1 METKQLDT
9 NNKNNKTKIDN
20 NKPNKPN
27 KEMNQET
34 TQMQSIDDINFT
46 VINSNYT
53 SKVKTIYHISD
64 IHIHLYKRHKEYK
77 LQFDKLYTYL
87 EKEKV
92 KKSITSNKDIECI
105 IAITGD
111 LLHSKSDLS
120 PECIDLTYNFIKRL
134 SELMPVIIIPG
145 NHDLNMNNKNRLDS
159 ISPILAD
166 LPATHPIY
174 YLQKSGVYLYS
185 NLLIMHA
192 SIFDYNII
200 PANKLN
206 DIIDYNI
213 NNGTL
218 KLTEKER
225 SNLKTVALYHGRVNG
240 CELFNGIR
248 LEGESSSI
256 GSNKKTVTPNDFEGY
271 DIGLCGDIHLQ
282 QNILEKGN
290 VAYAGSMIQQ
300 NLGEK
305 LDGHGILKWSLKTC
319 TYKFKE
325 LKNEYGYVTL
335 YIVDGKLKDDGIL
348 DKLPSNIRIRFL
360 YSNST
365 QSEIDKIV
373 FKIKESH
380 NILEYNIQNSAT
392 VQMSSCSNYTDETM
406 NVVKKEVNIQNVDY
420 QNELLEEIIKTEIDG
435 VEQVEIDEIKEL
447 NKEVNKLVQTELE
460 IKNNSYNENNLQ
472 GNRYKFVSLEFSN
485 LYSYGSNNYIKFIE
499 LNGVVGI
506 VAPNHMG
513 KSAIIDI
520 LLYGLFD
527 KFPRKGTIKDILNIR
542 KDNYKLRLIVSC
554 GYYEYIIEKSGE
566 RSKSGNMGKAKCEF
580 MRRNTI
586 TGEIINLAKDT
597 IKSTREYISQYFGHY
612 EDVINTNFSI
622 QTNSTGFIDAENSVR
637 RKELERIMR
646 FDYIELL
653 AKKINENIRDCKT
666 VVSHLQST
674 MPPEKIKEVMNDISM
689 YEKNIEDNT
698 DLLKKYEGELLQFQ
712 EEINSLNQKVNLD
725 IDSQIDLCLKTL
737 ECDDINKLSLE
748 SIDNKLA
755 EVKSNLDILLKDTD
769 DCISKFK
776 KLCKKG
782 IIQRLDVPNKD
793 DILDFCENVTI
804 INFLDYNKLIKSFI
818 KEYKKWDKSQNIE
831 KQIKLKS
838 LNKQIRT
845 FEKDIKPYINNNVKN
860 IIDTYD
866 SIDASN
872 SNASNSNASNSNASN
887 FNASNDNTLN
897 NDTSN
902 GVNSNKDIIK
912 VKVLELIDSIKN
924 DINLKKIELE
934 EFSKID
940 KDIKSSNKKIVK
952 LDTSIK
958 EFETSILD
966 LVNNKMPTEI
976 MSRLK
981 EYNTSI
987 KPDKY
992 NDVNFTAKC
1001 DECISMLNSPQSTL
1015 PDIKSKITDNITE
1028 IKAIYNYEIDNGF
1041 MLWVKSYIT
1050 EDETIDDTI
1059 KTIKDK
1065 ITNEQKK
1072 KDKYKKKIDELSQSL
1087 IKKRDVEL
1095 AIDKLKATITKI
1107 EKDLEAYDYNVELK
1121 NKIVELE
1128 SVKSQIE
1135 DELAT
1140 GSNEIT
1146 DYIDSVES
1154 LLSTITDNV
1163 INKKDYELEISSLEK
1178 VSSGLDV
1185 LLEQLEENT
1194 KIQESIL
1201 LLTDKRNAVLDT
1213 FNKLNKD
1220 TQTLR
1225 DKYSSNK
1232 GQLEKMKED
1241 CKIKIEKERML
1252 ELLDI
1257 YKMAIKFIPMILI
1270 NKIKPILSRKVND
1283 LLTVVTNFT
1292 LEFNFDDN
1300 KIDIYLSRSA
1310 YNNKNIII
1318 NNASGFERFISS
1330 IAIRLALME
1339 ISKLPSPTIMII
1351 DEGWSCFDTENLNNM
1366 DVILDHL
1373 KQRFDYILTISHL
1386 QTIRQHCDYQIGL
1399 VKDDNGF
1406 SKVNFG

>member
-1 METKQLDT
+1 METPINTKT
-9 NNKNNKTKIDN
+9 KNNKTKIDTN
-20 NKPNKPN
+20 TPN
-27 KEMNQET
+27 KEVKQDT
-34 TQMQSIDDINFT
+34 KQMHTIDDINFT

-53 SKVKTIYHISD
+53 SKIKTIYHISD

-87 EKEKV
+87 EKEKG
-92 KKSITSNKDIECI
+92 KKSITSNKDIECV

-166 LPATHPIY
+166 LPTTHPIY

-200 PANKLN
+200 PSNKLN

-213 NNGTL
+213 NNGKL

-225 SNLKTVALYHGRVNG
+225 KNLKTVALYHGRVNG
-240 CELFNGIR
+240 CELFNSIR
-248 LEGESSSI
+248 LEGETSSI
-256 GSNKKTVTPNDFEGY
+256 GSNKKTVTPNDFDGY

-305 LDGHGILKWSLKTC
+305 LDGHGLLKWSLKTC

-335 YIVDGKLKDDGIL
+335 YIVDGKLKDDTIL
-348 DKLPSNIRIRFL
+348 DTLPSNLRIRFL

-392 VQMSSCSNYTDETM
+392 VQMSSCSNYTDDTM

-447 NKEVNKLVQTELE
+447 NKEVNKLVQNELE
-460 IKNNSYNENNLQ
+460 VKNNSYNENNLQ

-485 LYSYGSNNYIKFIE
+485 LYSYGPNNYIKFID

-527 KFPRKGTIKDILNIR
+527 KFPRKGTIKDIVNNR
-542 KDNYKLRLIVSC
+542 KENYKLRLIISC
-554 GYYEYIIEKSGE
+554 GYYEYIIEKSGD
-566 RSKSGNMGKAKCEF
+566 RIKSGNMGKAKCEF

-586 TGEIINLAKDT
+586 TGEIINLAKDN
-597 IKSTREYISQYFGHY
+597 IKSTRDYISQYFGNY

-689 YEKNIEDNT
+689 YEKNIEGNVE
-698 DLLKKYEGELLQFQ
+698 LLQQYEGELLQFQ

-748 SIDNKLA
+748 SIDNKLL

-769 DCISKFK
+769 ACISKFK

-793 DILDFCENVTI
+793 DILDYCENVTI

-845 FEKDIKPYINNNVKN
+845 FEKDIKPYIYNNVKT
-860 IIDTYD
+860 IIDKYD
-866 SIDASN
+866 SIGTSNTVASN
-872 SNASNSNASNSNASN
+872 NDVSNNDVSNNDVSNTVASN
-887 FNASNDNTLN
+887 NDAC
-897 NDTSN
+897 
-902 GVNSNKDIIK
+902 NKDIIK
-912 VKVLELIDSIKN
+912 VKVIELLDSIKN
-924 DINLKKIELE
+924 DIKLKTLELDD
-934 EFSKID
+934 FSKIE
-940 KDIKSSNKKIVK
+940 KDIKLYNKKIAK
-952 LDTSIK
+952 LDITIK
-958 EFETSILD
+958 EFESSILD
-966 LVNNKMPTEI
+966 LINNKMPTEI
-976 MSRLK
+976 MSKLQ

-992 NDVNFTAKC
+992 NDVNFTSKC
-1001 DECISMLNSPQSTL
+1001 DECISMINSPQSTL
-1015 PDIKSKITDNITE
+1015 PEIKSKITNNITE
-1028 IKAIYNYEIDNGF
+1028 IKEIYNYEIENGF

-1059 KTIKDK
+1059 KTIKAK

-1072 KDKYKKKIDELSQSL
+1072 KDKYKKKIDDLSQTL

-1095 AIDKLKATITKI
+1095 AIDKLHSTITKI
-1107 EKDLEAYDYNVELK
+1107 EKDLEAYEYNIELK

-1194 KIQESIL
+1194 KFQESIL
-1201 LLTDKRNAVLDT
+1201 LLTDKRNVVLDT
-1213 FNKLNKD
+1213 FNKLNKE

-1257 YKMAIKFIPMILI
+1257 YRMAIKFIPMILI

-1300 KIDIYLSRSA
+1300 KIDIYLSRSS

-1399 VKDDNGF
+1399 VKDENGF